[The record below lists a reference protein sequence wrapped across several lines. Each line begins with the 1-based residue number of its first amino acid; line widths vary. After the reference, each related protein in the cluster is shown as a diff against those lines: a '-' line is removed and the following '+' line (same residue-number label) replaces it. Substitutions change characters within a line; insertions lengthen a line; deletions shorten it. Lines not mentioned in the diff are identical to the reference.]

1 MHTNFPDRRSSP
13 AALNRIRVPSRGSRA
28 ILSGLTLGLS
38 LLLLRGVAVAADSSE
53 VVLDF
58 EQATIG
64 KPVPTWTE
72 KGVTFALAG
81 PPRTSKAVGRVMF
94 FPHLATN
101 RKGLLNAMANEQ
113 AIPVQARFPAPV
125 SAVSVTFWAST
136 GCPAKLEAF
145 DADDRLLDSAAVEAA
160 PGRKAPA
167 DPVPFFTLTVKAPA
181 IAYVRF
187 SGPRNGEFLAADEI
201 RFRPAKAE

>member
-1 MHTNFPDRRSSP
+1 MRRRAAVGVFLSAMSALFAASSP
-13 AALNRIRVPSRGSRA
+13 
-28 ILSGLTLGLS
+28 
-38 LLLLRGVAVAADSSE
+38 E

-58 EQATIG
+58 EQAAIG
-64 KPVPTWTE
+64 KPVPSWTE
-72 KGVTFALAG
+72 KGVTFALAE
-81 PPRTSKAVGRVMF
+81 PPKHSKAVGRVMF

-113 AIPVQARFPAPV
+113 AIAVQAKFPAPV
-125 SAVSVTFWAST
+125 SSVSVTFWAST

-145 DADDRLLDSAAVEAA
+145 DENNRPLDTAAIEAA
-160 PGRKAPA
+160 PTRKSPE
-167 DPVPFFTLTVKAPA
+167 DPVPFFTLTVKAPR

-201 RFRPAKAE
+201 RYRPANTE

>member
-1 MHTNFPDRRSSP
+1 MGGIKQSNMTRR
-13 AALNRIRVPSRGSRA
+13 AAAGIF
-28 ILSGLTLGLS
+28 LSAATALF
-38 LLLLRGVAVAADSSE
+38 AADMHE

-72 KGVTFALAG
+72 KGVTFALAEA
-81 PPRTSKAVGRVMF
+81 PKQSKAVGRVMF

-101 RKGLLNAMANEQ
+101 HKGLLNAMANEQ
-113 AIPVQARFPAPV
+113 AIAVQAKFPAPV
-125 SAVSVTFWAST
+125 SFVSVTFWAST
-136 GCPAKLEAF
+136 GSPAKLEAF
-145 DADDRLLDSAAVEAA
+145 DQNDRLVDTAAIEAA
-160 PGRKAPA
+160 PARKAPA

-201 RFRPAKAE
+201 RFRLVNAE